1 MKVFALKQLKELIKK
16 EGIGK
21 VSKEALYV
29 FSEALEEISLELLIV
44 AMQMAKRE
52 KKKLV
57 GVKEIKE
64 AEKVILGE
72 KK

>member
-1 MKVFALKQLKELIKK
+1 MKVFAIKQLKSLIKEK
-16 EGIGK
+16 GINK